1 MELRKINILLTIH
14 FVLLFAGLPLFVEAQ
29 KNPLVEAIQR
39 FDEEKYTEAETLLS
53 PLILQSPDNLMIN
66 YYYGACRTENEHYGP
81 NEINYLLK
89 GSTGESPL
97 KTDYYLGIQYQAMQ
111 QWDNALTH
119 YLKYQKTAAQEEQAT
134 LGLSEKIQQCRD
146 QFSPYELETEDIAPV
161 PIAKEEAP
169 QAETDTI
176 IYTPNT
182 DSIPTDSFLAEETEI
197 EAPATVPEKKRKQA
211 PINFD
216 VNSEMM
222 YVDTSNFQTK
232 EGLEA
237 YLKWKQLSHQLDSLT
252 RNLDDWRRKYA
263 EANTSSSKNALGQKI
278 VDAEGSLFAL
288 QRDTRESLLTAQR
301 AETDYWNS
309 QPELQR
315 IDFIASLKEHA
326 ASYNQ
331 PQVEITEALDTAL
344 IISTEILPAIV
355 PAKQQPAADQ
365 QDELVYKIQIGAYSR
380 GLPSYVKKQFD
391 KLSLIRKIDQYTD
404 EKGVVVYT
412 TGNLTNYE
420 DAQKMQTQV
429 RREGVEDAFVVPYFN
444 GKRITLSEAKKL
456 EAEQ

>member
-1 MELRKINILLTIH
+1 
-14 FVLLFAGLPLFVEAQ
+14 
-29 KNPLVEAIQR
+29 
-39 FDEEKYTEAETLLS
+39 
-53 PLILQSPDNLMIN
+53 DNLMIN
-66 YYYGACRTENEHYGP
+66 YYYGACRTENGHYGT

-111 QWDNALTH
+111 QWDNALTY
-119 YLKYQKTAAQEEQAT
+119 YLKYQKTAAQEEQTA
-134 LGLSEKIQQCRD
+134 LGLPEKIQQCRD
-146 QFSPYELETEDIAPV
+146 QFSPFEVETEDIAPV
-161 PIAKEEAP
+161 PIAKEESP

-176 IYTPNT
+176 AYAAVT
-182 DSIPTDSFLAEETEI
+182 DSISSDSFLAEEMKI
-197 EAPATVPEKKRKQA
+197 ETPVAIPGKKQKPA

-222 YVDTSNFQTK
+222 YVETSNFQTE
-232 EGLEA
+232 EGLES

-252 RNLDDWRRKYA
+252 RNLDEWRRKYA
-263 EANTSSSKNALGQKI
+263 EANTSSLKNALGQKI
-278 VDAEGSLFAL
+278 VDAEGSLFTL
-288 QRDTRESLLTAQR
+288 QRDTRESLQNAQR

-309 QPELQR
+309 QPELEK

-326 ASYNQ
+326 ASLNQ
-331 PQVEITEALDTAL
+331 PQVEISEALDTAL
-344 IISTEILPAIV
+344 IIATEILPVVV
-355 PAKQQPAADQ
+355 PANQQPAAEQ
-365 QDELVYKIQIGAYSR
+365 QDELVYKVQIGAYSR
-380 GLPSYVKKQFD
+380 GLPSYVKRQFD